1 MPKFSNGQT
10 MSIWLFCLYCLSVQ
24 VVSPLLAVSTCVCI
38 DNTYIYGFF
47 SWTTPKQAIQASSSE
62 IPISPFT
69 PGTCLCTFNFFS
81 FLLKTDGYFWSIL
94 NDVSP
99 DACINTTSNFLCL
112 LETSSVIVS
121 QKHVHLL
128 HNCTMPFAQLPR
140 TLLYFDPFSY
150 SASKLITDILAVTA

>member
-99 DACINTTSNFLCL
+99 DACITPPVI
-112 LETSSVIVS
+112 SSVYW
-121 QKHVHLL
+121 KHLL
-128 HNCTMPFAQLPR
+128 WLCPKSTYIFFTTAPCR
-140 TLLYFDPFSY
+140 LLSYLVPFST
-150 SASKLITDILAVTA
+150 LILSVIQPPSL